1 MKLYSICLIAI
12 LALNTIKSE
21 AKIINSINHYNND
34 DDREV
39 KNFHA
44 VSSSGSF
51 GVIVKMG
58 AKESISLEGDQ
69 QDLDK
74 IETSVQ
80 NGILKIRL
88 KRDVNTWNKG
98 IGNVKIYVTAK
109 KLDGLSL
116 SGSGSIDLEG
126 KLNSAGADI
135 QLSGSGSI
143 TAVLE
148 TKSSSI
154 MLSGSGSINLSG
166 EVGSVN
172 ISISGSGD
180 VNAKNLISDTSKVQ
194 IAGSG
199 NVYLNSKAELNVT
212 VLGSGSV
219 RYKGNPK
226 LLVNKVGSGSVAKI

>member
-12 LALNTIKSE
+12 LALNSTASE
-21 AKIINSINHYNND
+21 AKTVNTSNYLTTD
-34 DDREV
+34 EDREV

-51 GVIVKMG
+51 NVTVKMG
-58 AKESISLEGDQ
+58 SKESISLEGDQ
-69 QDLDK
+69 QDLDRV
-74 IETSVQ
+74 ETLVQ
-80 NGILKIRL
+80 NGVLKIRL
-88 KRDVNTWNKG
+88 KRDVNTWNEG
-98 IGNVKIYVTAK
+98 VGNISIIVTAK
-109 KLDGLSL
+109 KLDGLIL

-135 QLSGSGSI
+135 QLSGSGKI
-143 TAVLE
+143 TAGLDTQTVG
-148 TKSSSI
+148 I
-154 MLSGSGSINLSG
+154 ALSGSGNVSLSG
-166 EVGSVN
+166 EVGSAN

-180 VNAKNLISDTSKVQ
+180 VNAKNLISDKSQVQ

-199 NVYLNSKAELNVT
+199 NVYLNAKEELNAT

-226 LLVNKVGSGSVAKI
+226 LSVSKVGSGSVEKM

>member
-12 LALNTIKSE
+12 LAVNSTASD
-21 AKIINSINHYNND
+21 AKIINPLHDVNIND
-34 DDREV
+34 EREV

-44 VSSSGSF
+44 VSSIGSF
-51 GVIVKMG
+51 NVIVKMG
-58 AKESISLEGDQ
+58 TKESISLEGDQ
-69 QDLDK
+69 KDLDRV
-74 IETSVQ
+74 ETLVQ

-88 KRDVNTWNKG
+88 KRDVNTWKESVE
-98 IGNVKIYVTAK
+98 NVNIYVTAK
-109 KLDGLSL
+109 KLDGLML

-135 QLSGSGSI
+135 RLSGSGKI
-143 TAVLE
+143 TANLDTQSVGVA
-148 TKSSSI
+148 
-154 MLSGSGSINLSG
+154 LSGSGSINLNG
-166 EVGSVN
+166 EVGYAN

-180 VNAKNLISDTSKVQ
+180 VNAKNLISDKSKVQ

-199 NVYLNSKAELNVT
+199 NAYLNAKEELNAI

-226 LLVNKVGSGSVAKI
+226 YLSFR

>member
-1 MKLYSICLIAI
+1 MKLYLICFISF
-12 LALNTIKSE
+12 LALNGTIAT
-21 AKIINSINHYNND
+21 AKTVNPSHYIIND
-34 DDREV
+34 EDREV

-44 VSSSGSF
+44 VSASGSF
-51 GVIVKMG
+51 NVIVKMG
-58 AKESISLEGDQ
+58 TKESISLEGDQ

-74 IETSVQ
+74 IETLVQ

-88 KRDVNTWNKG
+88 KRDVNTWKEG
-98 IGNVKIYVTAK
+98 VGNVNIYVTAK
-109 KLDGLSL
+109 KLDGLIL

-135 QLSGSGSI
+135 QLSGSGKI
-143 TAVLE
+143 TASLDTQSTAVA
-148 TKSSSI
+148 
-154 MLSGSGSINLSG
+154 LSGSGSINLSG

-180 VNAKNLISDTSKVQ
+180 VNAKNLISDKSKVQ

-199 NVYLNSKAELNVT
+199 NVYLYAKEELNAT

-219 RYKGNPK
+219 KYKGNPK
-226 LLVNKVGSGSVAKI
+226 LLVNKVGSGSVEKM